1 MGKLIKIKESELST
15 FVNNL
20 ISEATPEGNTNSR
33 PAALNMGFQEKIDGS
48 LFKNG
53 LDSIDTQ
60 NQQFLQVL
68 NKLKTTPKTNKVTI
82 IGGASAVGSSNGYDN
97 NALAKRRAINFINAL
112 KSNGVDV
119 SRYNISTKVGVSVNK
134 NSPEAN
140 AEQFVKIISK
150 VPDKI
155 EGAIDNTAVEKPQ
168 DKINPIQ
175 RTVGNEFSY
184 IKVPKKKLS
193 EILDLLRKNGYKL

>member
-1 MGKLIKIKESELST
+1 MGKVIKIKESELT
-15 FVNNL
+15 DFMNNL
-20 ISEATPEGNTNSR
+20 LSEATPEGNTNSR
-33 PAALNMGFQEKIDGS
+33 PSSLEMGFQDKIDGS

-60 NQQFLQVL
+60 NPQFLKVL

-97 NALAKRRAINFINAL
+97 IALAKRRAVNFLNAL
-112 KSNGVDV
+112 KSNGVDITNYGTATQV
-119 SRYNISTKVGVSVNK
+119 GRSTVK

-150 VPDKI
+150 SPDKI

-168 DKINPIQ
+168 NKMETIQ
-175 RTVGNEFSY
+175 RTVNNEFSY

-193 EILDLLRKNGYKL
+193 EILDLLRKNGFKI